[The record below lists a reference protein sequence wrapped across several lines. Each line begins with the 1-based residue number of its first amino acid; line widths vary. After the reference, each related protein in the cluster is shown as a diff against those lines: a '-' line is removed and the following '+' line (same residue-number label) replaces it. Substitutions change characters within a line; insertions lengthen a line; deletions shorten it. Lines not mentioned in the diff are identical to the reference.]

1 MSEEALNIRVQGR
14 VQGVGY
20 RRFAQKTAAAC
31 KIKGWARNLYNG
43 DVEIFAQG
51 ATKDLEN
58 YIVQLKTGPPM
69 GSVENVTVRKVENE
83 NLNDFVILPDGE
95 VS

>member
-1 MSEEALNIRVQGR
+1 MSDEALNIRVRGR

-20 RRFAQKTAAAC
+20 RRFAQKAAEDC

-51 ATKDLEN
+51 APDDLEN
-58 YIVQLKTGPPM
+58 YIERLKKGPAM
-69 GSVENVTVRKVENE
+69 GWVEKVTTKKMPNE
-83 NLNDFVILPDGE
+83 VFEEFLILPDGAPE
-95 VS
+95 